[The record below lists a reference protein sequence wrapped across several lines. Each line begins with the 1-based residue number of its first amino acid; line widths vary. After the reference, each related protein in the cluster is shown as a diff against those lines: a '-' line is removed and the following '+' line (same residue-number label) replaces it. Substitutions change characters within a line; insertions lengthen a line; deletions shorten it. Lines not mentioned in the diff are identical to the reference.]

1 MLFQKIILFV
11 NIIIFNNSKNI
22 ILPFQKISIED
33 FNGRNTIDDLITF
46 NIYTN
51 ISMGTPPQIVAHFIE
66 QDDYCFN
73 FKKRIL
79 SYNNVKASQFLENF
93 ENLTNFWFDNR
104 KSSTFI
110 IDNDKGFC
118 SDVYYFNTL
127 NNTIK
132 KIDNLRHNIYL
143 SDILDKQKCGIIGLD
158 PKSSKKYNTNK
169 LHISFLEE
177 LKEKDVISENSLTIL
192 YEENNSLFNYNN
204 NLNLGTII
212 IGESPHIFSP
222 DKYDKEDIVINLDK
236 DWSILVNVVKFNS
249 PKSNFTEENVE
260 MKLSLISGFIK
271 GSSYYRKEIDK
282 IYFSELIKNNLC
294 LVDLLDENVFPNE
307 YYVYSCENNKE
318 MKENIKSFPTLNFEI
333 KANNLSFCFTYN
345 ELFKVFN
352 DRLYFMII
360 FRDQKYPSYLHSWT
374 MGDIF
379 LRKYLTTYNYESK
392 TILFYRNQV
401 DEMNIKSKLV
411 NKSSDL
417 DNKNNFFKYLRTFLE
432 VIMGIFIIII
442 LYLLYRKYRGTRK
455 IHANELE
462 DSNYVY
468 VPQENKIST
477 LSQQQ
482 KQREL
487 NKIINEI

>member
-1 MLFQKIILFV
+1 MLFQKLLLFL

-22 ILPFQKISIED
+22 ILPFKKISIED
-33 FNGRNTIDDLITF
+33 FNGRKTIDDLITF

-79 SYNNVKASQFLENF
+79 SYNNVKSSQFLENY
-93 ENLTNFWFDNR
+93 ENLTNFWFDNK
-104 KSSTFI
+104 KSSTFKM
-110 IDNDKGFC
+110 DKDKGFC
-118 SDVYYFNTL
+118 SEVYYFITL

-132 KIDNLRHNIYL
+132 KCENLRHNIYL

-158 PKSSKKYNTNK
+158 PKSSKKFNTNK
-169 LHISFLEE
+169 LYISFLEE

-192 YEENNSLFNYNN
+192 YEENNNLLNYNN
-204 NLNLGTII
+204 NLNLGRII
-212 IGESPHIFSP
+212 IGESPHIFAP
-222 DKYDKEDIVINLDK
+222 DKYDKEDIVTNLEK
-236 DWSILVNVVKFNS
+236 DWSILVNEVKFNS
-249 PKSNFTEENVE
+249 PKSNYTEENSDL
-260 MKLSLISGFIK
+260 KFSLISGFIK
-271 GSSYYRKEIDK
+271 GSSLYRKEIDK
-282 IYFSELIKNNLC
+282 IFFSELIKNNLC
-294 LVDLLDENVFPNE
+294 VVELLDENIFPNE

-318 MKENIKSFPTLNFEI
+318 MNEIIKSFPILSFEI
-333 KANNLSFCFTYN
+333 KANNLTFSFTYN

-360 FRDQKYPSYLHSWT
+360 FRDQKYSSYLRSWI

-379 LRKYLTTYNYESK
+379 LRKYLTTYNFESK

-411 NKSSDL
+411 RTSSDL
-417 DNKNNFFKYLRTFLE
+417 DKNNNFSKHLRTFLE
-432 VIMGIFIIII
+432 VIMGIFIILI
-442 LYLLYRKYRGTRK
+442 LYLLYRKYRSIRK

-462 DSNYVY
+462 DSNYAY
-468 VPQENKIST
+468 VPQENKTSA
-477 LSQQQ
+477 LSQEQ

-487 NKIINEI
+487 NQIIN

>member
-1 MLFQKIILFV
+1 MLFQKILLFV

-22 ILPFQKISIED
+22 ILPFKKISIED
-33 FNGRNTIDDLITF
+33 FNGRKTIDDLITF

-73 FKKRIL
+73 FKKRLL
-79 SYNNVKASQFLENF
+79 SYNNVKSSQFLENY
-93 ENLTNFWFDNR
+93 ENLTNFWFDNK

-110 IDNDKGFC
+110 MDNDKDFC
-118 SDVYYFNTL
+118 SDIFYFTTL
-127 NNTIK
+127 NSTIK
-132 KIDNLRHNIYL
+132 RCENLRHNIYL

-158 PKSSKKYNTNK
+158 PKSSKKFNTNK

-177 LKEKDVISENSLTIL
+177 LKEKDIISENSLTIL
-192 YEENNSLFNYNN
+192 YEENNNLLNYNN

-212 IGESPHIFSP
+212 IGESPHIFAP
-222 DKYDKEDIVINLDK
+222 DKYDKDDIVVNLEK
-236 DWSILVNVVKFNS
+236 DWSILVNEVKFNS
-249 PKSNFTEENVE
+249 PKSNYTEENVDL
-260 MKLSLISGFIK
+260 KFSLVSGFIK
-271 GSSYYRKEIDK
+271 GSSLYRKEIDK
-282 IYFSELIKNNLC
+282 IFFSELIKNNLC
-294 LVDLLDENVFPNE
+294 NVDLLDENVFPNE

-318 MKENIKSFPTLNFEI
+318 MNENIKSFPSLSFEI
-333 KANNLSFCFTYN
+333 KTNNLTFNFTYN

-360 FRDQKYPSYLHSWT
+360 FRYQKYSSSYLHSWT

-401 DEMNIKSKLV
+401 DEINIKSQLV
-411 NKSSDL
+411 NESSDL
-417 DNKNNFFKYLRTFLE
+417 NTNNNFSKYLRTFLE
-432 VIMGIFIIII
+432 VIMGIFILLI
-442 LYLLYRKYRGTRK
+442 LYLLYRKYRRTRK

-462 DSNYVY
+462 DSNYDY
-468 VPQENKIST
+468 VSQENKTSA
-477 LSQQQ
+477 LSQEQ

-487 NKIINEI
+487 NKIIK